1 MTFSCIGNVANFLF
15 ESLIPMMVT
24 HVFIFCV
31 YFIYQFAGCVKMLR
45 VQIVVFLV
53 VTSHTVVNEYRRF
66 VKTSSK

>member
-1 MTFSCIGNVANFLF
+1 
-15 ESLIPMMVT
+15 MMVT